1 MRKSKII
8 GRIATAVLVVMTCSF
23 GMNSSIKADETEN
36 TGYVPMPWEENVPS
50 YESPNAKIATSIPSS
65 YMNNIDKIEENGIFL
80 LNTTKS
86 KEEVL
91 DLFTSRDKKIIE
103 ERKKQQR
110 EGFRNANLEL
120 ECSLGLPLSNAWV
133 ASHEAL
139 ALTSSSR
146 TVPPFKLD

>member
-65 YMNNIDKIEENGIFL
+65 YMNNIDKIEETYPKAKDQGEYGTCWAFSGIELAEFQMINKGEARRVMQEDL
-80 LNTTKS
+80 KKNRFGNM
-86 KEEVL
+86 VL
-91 DLFTSRDKKIIE
+91 HLRGK
-103 ERKKQQR
+103 
-110 EGFRNANLEL
+110 
-120 ECSLGLPLSNAWV
+120 
-133 ASHEAL
+133 
-139 ALTSSSR
+139 
-146 TVPPFKLD
+146 PF